1 MIQAMRR
8 VAVTPAANVVALE
21 LRQAILTGTLRPGQK
36 LRQEDLAAQL
46 GVSRMPVRQAL
57 AVLEREGLVETDRS
71 RVATVKPLSADYIRD
86 VYKFREVLERYVAET
101 LASKPVD
108 TSAVREILATA
119 RKAVSDGDTAQAIDL
134 DIAFHTHLY
143 DAVGNEVLSEVMR
156 HQWTHIRRVMF
167 MGLFVGL
174 SGFRASVWD
183 EHAAILDAIEA
194 GDRERAGNVAASHML
209 SASVVALQ
217 NVDLLAAQEA
227 APSAGSDEAEVP
239 VPQT

>member
-1 MIQAMRR
+1 MRR
-8 VAVTPAANVVALE
+8 VDVTPAVNVVTGE
-21 LRQAILTGTLRPGQK
+21 LRQAILTGSLRPGQK

-101 LASKPVD
+101 LASRRLALPN
-108 TSAVREILATA
+108 AREILTSA
-119 RKAVSDGDTAQAIDL
+119 KAVIANRDTSQAIEL

-143 DAVGNEVLSEVMR
+143 DAVGNHVLSEVMR

-174 SGFRASVWD
+174 SGFRDSVWD
-183 EHAAILDAIEA
+183 EHAAILDAIEN
-194 GDRERAGNVAASHML
+194 GDVERAGNVAASHMV

-217 NVDLLAAQEA
+217 NVDLLALD
-227 APSAGSDEAEVP
+227 SAVADVGTDDLLVTKP
-239 VPQT
+239 TT